1 MIWDLID
8 NFFLAFNITL
18 ISREMDQ
25 HADSL
30 VVDAS
35 TFKVTIIPQMKYYVE
50 IRYKTSI

>member
-8 NFFLAFNITL
+8 NFFLAFNITF
-18 ISREMDQ
+18 ISIEVDQ
-25 HADSL
+25 HEDSL